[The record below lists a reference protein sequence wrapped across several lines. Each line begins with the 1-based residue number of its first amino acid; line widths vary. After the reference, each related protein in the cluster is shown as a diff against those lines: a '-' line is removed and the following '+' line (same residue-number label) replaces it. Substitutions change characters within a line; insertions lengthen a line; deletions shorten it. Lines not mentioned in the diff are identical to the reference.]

1 MNETKYLEKIDEIIL
16 DVIFHYGTISLL
28 DLWYELGESCE
39 LKEQPVTADG
49 VLSRLEFL
57 STNGFIKSEGG
68 EWGYFRAKLS
78 SCKSINVMLKR
89 NAIISFTTKKVSG
102 TCDLVSTTYA
112 NLVADV
118 KKDENLLVELFDY

>member
-1 MNETKYLEKIDEIIL
+1 
-16 DVIFHYGTISLL
+16 
-28 DLWYELGESCE
+28 
-39 LKEQPVTADG
+39 
-49 VLSRLEFL
+49 LSRLEFL